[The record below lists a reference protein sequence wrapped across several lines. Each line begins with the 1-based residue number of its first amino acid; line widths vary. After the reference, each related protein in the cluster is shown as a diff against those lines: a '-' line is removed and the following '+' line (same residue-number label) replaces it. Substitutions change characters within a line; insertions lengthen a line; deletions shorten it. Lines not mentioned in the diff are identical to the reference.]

1 MNEESPREAV
11 DPLRAEELLH
21 QVIGL
26 PSAERAAAV
35 ARLAEGDLA
44 LEREVLSLLEHL
56 PDPEDDAAESVEPQE
71 APLEG
76 RVIGGCKIERL
87 IGRGGAGRVF
97 AAWQTWPPRQ
107 VAIKILRPE
116 LLSESA
122 RRRFRRETRALARL
136 DHPGIARI
144 LSAGLHGEP
153 GSELPYV
160 VMELVE
166 PGTLINEWWS
176 ASTRPL
182 SERLDRL
189 AGLCDAIH
197 HGHTRGLVHRDL
209 KPSNVLAHRADELK
223 IIDFGVA
230 SITADDG
237 MQATVT
243 RVVAGTPGYMAP
255 EQFDGGRE
263 TDLRT
268 DVHGLGLLLFE
279 CLAGRPAYAQPGMT
293 LAAAARVIAAE
304 RPPSLRLLRPE
315 LDRDLITIVEHAI
328 EKNASDRYQ
337 SASEMAADLRRY
349 LGGRPILAQ
358 PTPTWRRAQ
367 LLARR
372 NPAAAIATVVA
383 TIALLLAFAA
393 TIVLGLRERAAAT
406 QAEQALARTQAAL
419 RRSWIAEL
427 TRAIEVEDS
436 TGIRQTREHLADDDS
451 WPIRLL
457 DALSDESEGSVRQPD
472 DPRFQNFAAMGCD
485 VSPDGRTLAFC
496 GDWDYGAVLVDAR
509 TMKVLRVLGPE
520 TRAWAITFDRNQGR
534 LLMADGSQLMI
545 WDRPWLGE
553 PRRVSL
559 PFPAGTG
566 IAASPDGTRVVV
578 AANGQAAVLEIESGR
593 VLATSAKSHGLT
605 TRVDWSPDGR
615 WIAMGVEPE
624 SVRIL
629 DAESLQ
635 DVFVHAAPRQRSQ
648 AIAFDPSS
656 RFIAYAGD
664 MRVLHVAPVDA
675 SSPARQLPMDF
686 AIWGFDWHPDGQ
698 RIAVADR
705 GKGVRLVEVPPDG
718 GPLRLLGSYR
728 GNNSEVWDVD
738 WAPDGS
744 RLHSAGQMSVRSW
757 LPRPRQGPH
766 RSELGAGGLW
776 LGHAPDGTGM
786 AQTTDGSLWSI
797 PADPLQPA
805 VRRCQ
810 VPDFT
815 ASAAAGAPGHDRW
828 AWASAGGELVVSDHP
843 GSDLATVRRRTFE
856 GFRTPPTRM
865 AFSPDG
871 RWVAMLGRL
880 AQDPLVI
887 VNAETLDQATVLPGP
902 WEIQPSGLDWISND
916 RLAVSTFSLTS
927 IIEPDASGGWRRGQ
941 DTLRSMIATRRVG
954 PDRIVGGS
962 LSGDCTEFDIR
973 TGLPVRIYTGV
984 TDIPLTF
991 AASPDGSML
1000 VASGNDRSLRFFDR
1014 SSGEQITALSGHGP
1028 GRRVIASDFSPDG
1041 ERVLTL
1047 DSGGAVLRW
1056 VARPRVEAGRPDAQ

>member
-56 PDPEDDAAESVEPQE
+56 PDPEDDAAGSVEPQE

-166 PGTLINEWWS
+166 PGTPISEWWS
-176 ASTRPL
+176 TSTRPL
-182 SERLDRL
+182 SERLDRF

-255 EQFDGGRE
+255 EQFDGGSE

-279 CLAGRPAYAQPGMT
+279 CLAGRPAYARPGMT

-315 LDRDLITIVEHAI
+315 LDRDLVTIVEHAI

-393 TIVLGLRERAAAT
+393 TIVLGLRERAAAS

-686 AIWGFDWHPDGQ
+686 AIWGIDWHPDG
-698 RIAVADR
+698 RRLAVADR
-705 GKGVRLVEVPPDG
+705 GKGVRLVEVPTDG

-744 RLHSAGQMSVRSW
+744 RLFSAGQVEVHAWDPM
-757 LPRPRQGPH
+757 PRQGPH
-766 RSELGAGGLW
+766 RIELGSPGLA
-776 LGHAPDGTGM
+776 LIHLADGRGAAMTG
-786 AQTTDGSLWSI
+786 DGSLWFLPTDPHK
-797 PADPLQPA
+797 PAE
-805 VRRCQ
+805 RRWQ
-810 VPDFT
+810 VPDFN
-815 ASAAAGAPGHDRW
+815 ASSAAADSAHDQW
-828 AWASAGGELVVSDHP
+828 AWVSTSGLLVVVSLPEGRETRVQLHGFSDP
-843 GSDLATVRRRTFE
+843 AARL
-856 GFRTPPTRM
+856 

-871 RWVAMLGRL
+871 RRVAIMGRTREEPLQVVDL
-880 AQDPLVI
+880 ASARV
-887 VNAETLDQATVLPGP
+887 QATIPGP
-902 WEIQPSGLDWISND
+902 WASVPTGLLWLDDHQLLAGTFSGASFFREDPSGTWTFDHGTGGAW
-916 RLAVSTFSLTS
+916 VSP
-927 IIEPDASGGWRRGQ
+927 IRA
-941 DTLRSMIATRRVG
+941 G
-954 PDRIVGGS
+954 PDRVIYGS
-962 LSGDCTEFDIR
+962 MSGEAIEVR
-973 TGLPVRIYTGV
+973 LPLGDQVRSYSGV
-984 TDIPLTF
+984 TDIPLCF
-991 AASPDGSML
+991 ALSPDGRRIAAAGS
-1000 VASGNDRSLRFFDR
+1000 DRRLHVFDR
-1014 SSGEQITALSGHGP
+1014 DSREQLLSMSGHEA
-1028 GRRVIASDFSPDG
+1028 GRRVIGVSFSPDG

-1047 DSGGAVLRW
+1047 DTGGTMLHWIPRSPGRW
-1056 VARPRVEAGRPDAQ
+1056 SPRFSPPP